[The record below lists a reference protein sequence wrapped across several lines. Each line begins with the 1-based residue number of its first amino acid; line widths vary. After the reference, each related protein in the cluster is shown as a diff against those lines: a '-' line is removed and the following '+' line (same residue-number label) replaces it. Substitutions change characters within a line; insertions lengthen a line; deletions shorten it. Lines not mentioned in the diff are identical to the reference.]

1 MGALIFSAD
10 FPLDSGPVAPQMSV
24 GLAHDSDEL
33 VELAFNR
40 AKFVLFIP

>member
-1 MGALIFSAD
+1 MLIFSAD
-10 FPLDSGPVAPQMSV
+10 FPLDSGPVASQMSV

-40 AKFVLFIP
+40 AKFVLLIP